1 MSRLITIL
9 RASQIIIVRAPG
21 RTLRG
26 RPPAYPPTAQRR
38 QRQPGSSRSV
48 ASSDDEVQDHGQ
60 HDRRDDREHK
70 HPKAPQS
77 ATQRLHVV
85 SADSHV
91 RPLPDCGRREPAARF
106 NHRRTGDNRPTQQGE
121 PNGPRPR
128 PRRDQDLSSDRPG
141 DDRRID
147 DPNSE
152 NRDDHPVGTTTGT
165 GAGATAG
172 AIAGA
177 AVGGPAGVVVGGV
190 VGGVAGGLAGH
201 EAAEKANPE
210 GDEVSG
216 DKLADPG
223 TKRD

>member
-21 RTLRG
+21 QTSRG

-48 ASSDDEVQDHGQ
+48 ASSDNEVQDHGQ

-91 RPLPDCGRREPAARF
+91 RPLPDCGRREPGAVQPSADWGQQA
-106 NHRRTGDNRPTQQGE
+106 HPTRRTQWA
-121 PNGPRPR
+121 
-128 PRRDQDLSSDRPG
+128 
-141 DDRRID
+141 
-147 DPNSE
+147 
-152 NRDDHPVGTTTGT
+152 TTTT
-165 GAGATAG
+165 KIKTSHLIVRATTVVSTIRTART
-172 AIAGA
+172 ATTTPSARPPA
-177 AVGGPAGVVVGGV
+177 RARAPPPAPLPAPLSADPAGVVVGGV